1 MVVVV
6 EGGKSASDRWAKEK
20 RVSLPLRTQNWTGL
34 RREMQ
39 DGPWQEKNPA
49 RGCLLPPE
57 MDVLVSLLSQ
67 RAVVASGGYL
77 GAGRGREGGRGG
89 VTGEIWES
97 SLGFE
102 RPSFGPAMAS
112 GWMPQAPGPCWGC
125 LSICVSRASG
135 ASTVRLC
142 HDAPTAG
149 DQLGAFDLFSAR
161 HDPSSTSPTH
171 VGRRQTWPNP
181 QLESRDTRSRAPAAV
196 SCRRPKYARPVAL
209 AGSSKRRAP
218 ARQLPW
224 S

>member
-6 EGGKSASDRWAKEK
+6 EGGKSAWAKEK

-34 RREMQ
+34 RETQ

-181 QLESRDTRSRAPAAV
+181 PLESRDTRSRAPAAV

-209 AGSSKRRAP
+209 AGSSKRRSS
-218 ARQLPW
+218 ARQLSW